1 MVLATSRTGSTH
13 RVLVL
18 LDIRG
23 GWSRGVLRGFMAAAE
38 ERNWLLLHYHPSTDL
53 SWLVREWAPAATV
66 VGPEPSAEALS
77 VLAPG
82 ALVSVATD
90 RSAQG
95 IPSVCID
102 EQAVAALALEHLLS
116 TGVRQL
122 TTFRFDDS
130 PFAVAREL
138 AFVARARAMGARVAP
153 GWGCDERPLDRR
165 GEDPSAIVDWL
176 RGLPKPCGVFACTDS
191 WGRTLARYAQV
202 SGVRIPEQLSI
213 VGVDNDV
220 LQCELMAPSLS
231 SVMIPWQE
239 VGQRAAAMVA
249 GALGGRLEIGTRT
262 VVSPTTV
269 LARRSSEVLA
279 IDDPLVEQAVRW
291 IRAHAD
297 RRLTVPMVAS
307 AVGGGRQRLERRFRA
322 VLDRTVLEE
331 IRRAHVEAAK
341 LLLATTSADL
351 RHVAKQSGFATA
363 GVLNGAFLRE
373 VGTTP
378 GAYRR
383 RVAKELRQSADDGAV
398 TRPAPASPVAQ
409 SARSAS

>member
-1 MVLATSRTGSTH
+1 MVLATSRNGGIH

-38 ERNWLLLHYHPSTDL
+38 ERNWLLLHYHPATDL
-53 SWLVREWAPAATV
+53 SWLVREWSPAATV
-66 VGPEPSAEALS
+66 VGPEPGTEALS

-82 ALVSVATD
+82 ALVSVVAD
-90 RSAQG
+90 RSAHG

-102 EQAVAALALEHLLS
+102 EEAVAAQALEHLLS
-116 TGVRQL
+116 TGLRQM
-122 TTFRFDDS
+122 TTFRFGDS
-130 PFAVAREL
+130 PFAVARER
-138 AFVARARAMGARVAP
+138 AFVGRARAMGVNIVP
-153 GWGCDERPLDRR
+153 GWGCDERPLDRM
-165 GEDPSAIVDWL
+165 GEDPTAIVEWM
-176 RGLPKPCGVFACTDS
+176 RGLPKPCGVFTCKDS
-191 WGRTLARYAQV
+191 WGRTVARYAQV
-202 SGVRIPEQLSI
+202 AGVRVPEQLSM

-249 GALGGRLEIGTRT
+249 GALGGRLEIGTRS

-269 LARRSSEVLA
+269 VARRSSEVLA

-297 RRLTVPMVAS
+297 RRLTVPMVAN

-383 RVAKELRQSADDGAV
+383 RVAKELRQAADESGV
-398 TRPAPASPVAQ
+398 VSSSHASPVAQ